1 MSILVNLAVLAEI
14 TAEIIVATSETI
26 TEEEIAWKIEV
37 TDMIETTEM
46 IDIEEIAGNDDL
58 NLLIYRDRR
67 SRSRSVDRRDRR

>member
-26 TEEEIAWKIEV
+26 TEEEIAWKIEE

-58 NLLIYRDRR
+58 NILIYRDRR